1 MKRQGRENNINK
13 ANISAST
20 FSRANQSKYP
30 ILNYIKIV
38 FLPFSLNKLADISS
52 IYGKETVSS
61 KVNYEAAS
69 ILFTVSKACSLFL
82 CVYHLEISI
91 WY

>member
-1 MKRQGRENNINK
+1 MKRQGRKNNINK
-13 ANISAST
+13 ANFSAST

-30 ILNYIKIV
+30 LLSYIKIV

-52 IYGKETVSS
+52 ISEKETVSS
-61 KVNYEAAS
+61 KVNYVTAS
-69 ILFTVSKACSLFL
+69 ILFNVTKACSLFL
-82 CVYHLEISI
+82 CIYHLEISM